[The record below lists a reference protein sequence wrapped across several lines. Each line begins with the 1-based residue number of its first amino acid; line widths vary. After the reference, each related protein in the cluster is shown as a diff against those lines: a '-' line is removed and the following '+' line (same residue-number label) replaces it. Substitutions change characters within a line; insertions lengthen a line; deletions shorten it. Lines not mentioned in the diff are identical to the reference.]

1 MAMENLREVI
11 ESRRSIR
18 KYLPDE
24 VPEDFIKDVIT
35 AATHAPSGCNSQC
48 WKFIVVRD
56 KNLLEQIA
64 LAAEVGIR
72 DFYRDTPDF
81 ESVIDR
87 RIRQITFFRHAPAV
101 IFVFMTKMAYYD
113 PRVVEY
119 YHQKGFSDRQML
131 DALGYP
137 DVLSVGAAVQ
147 NMLLTIHAGG
157 YGACWMNDPIIAARE
172 ICQVLGLSDESQLLS
187 VIPFGKPAYAP
198 RSKVFKPMEDIL
210 EIR

>member
-1 MAMENLREVI
+1 MENLRKVI

-24 VPEDFIKDVIT
+24 IPEDFIREVIE
-35 AATHAPSGCNSQC
+35 AAMFAPSGCNSQC

-56 KNLLEQIA
+56 RHLLDQVT
-64 LAAEVGIR
+64 LAAEDGIR
-72 DFYRDTPDF
+72 DFYRDAPDF
-81 ESVIDR
+81 NNFIER
-87 RIRQITFFRHAPAV
+87 RIRQMTFFKHAPAV

-113 PRVVEY
+113 PKALDY

-131 DALGYP
+131 DTLGYP

-157 YGACWMNDPIIAARE
+157 YGACWMNDPIVAAKE
-172 ICQVLGLSDESQLLS
+172 ICQLLGVADESQLLS

-198 RSKVFKPMEDIL
+198 RSKVFKPMEEIL